1 LASNDADATGAA
13 RKQSGSRFWFQL
25 TFADDEGLLESIRI
39 WGDTMKAYEFAI
51 KTTSEGRL
59 ELPEALLRVLPANQ
73 VIRTIILI
81 EEKAEADDLAWS
93 RLTVEQFLA
102 GYSEAD
108 AIYDR
113 I

>member
-1 LASNDADATGAA
+1 
-13 RKQSGSRFWFQL
+13 
-25 TFADDEGLLESIRI
+25 
-39 WGDTMKAYEFAI
+39 MKAYEFAI
-51 KTTSEGRL
+51 KTTPEGRL